1 MSSVV
6 SSLVLISTSTNM
18 QMVSAEYKWCSLHNK
33 EHSHFHMFLMTRK
46 FYASGQMIGA
56 VNNYL
61 KKTVYVLP
69 SQAVNFNIIL
79 FKNL

>member
-1 MSSVV
+1 
-6 SSLVLISTSTNM
+6 
-18 QMVSAEYKWCSLHNK
+18 
-33 EHSHFHMFLMTRK
+33 MFLMTRK

-69 SQAVNFNIIL
+69 SQAVNFNMIL